1 MNQRWYNDEPP
12 TEGRGRSAKKRAAE
26 AVEELAKRLVALP
39 EASCRKLPL
48 SADLRKELQVAR
60 DTEAMG
66 ARKRQVK
73 HFAGEMRRR
82 EEEIEAIQTF
92 LDGADQVNL
101 QARRGDAGLPF
112 SRPRDAERPGALGP
126 LERRQARRPRDLPP
140 PQGRSDQDLTDAYPP
155 FFPTLNKKR
164 GPSLRRV
171 P

>member
-39 EASCRKLPL
+39 EAACRKLPL

-101 QARRGDAGLPF
+101 QARREFHHLEEL
-112 SRPRDAERPGALGP
+112 RDRLCEPATFAEALD
-126 LERRQARRPRDLPP
+126 EAMQAC
-140 PQGRSDQDLTDAYPP
+140 
-155 FFPTLNKKR
+155 
-164 GPSLRRV
+164 PSLDRETLSGLARSVHSSADKRAAREIFRRLRDGAV
-171 P
+171 KI